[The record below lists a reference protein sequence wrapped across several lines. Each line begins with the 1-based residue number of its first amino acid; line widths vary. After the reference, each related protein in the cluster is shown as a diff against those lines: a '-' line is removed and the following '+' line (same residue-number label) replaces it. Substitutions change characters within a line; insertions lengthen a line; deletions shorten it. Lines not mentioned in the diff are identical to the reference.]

1 MRGRAIV
8 DVRRLV
14 GKEEALLED
23 GQSSQAAACPGSAWL
38 CRLLWLQLDLEEAQR
53 THAVSDGWMHLG
65 SAAAPPLSCGFPSGL
80 AHAERPL
87 SLRRHSF
94 ASRPQDANTL
104 SWLIRWPSATISE
117 AFYRGGPTVKQRIT
131 TLVAC
136 GLLAVAQSGVAAAGP
151 LEDGQAA
158 YQRGDFATALQ
169 IFRPL
174 AEQGNAAAQR
184 MLGAAFASG
193 QGVPQDFVQ
202 AVIWYSEAADQGDLD
217 AQSNLG
223 AMYANGRGVPQ
234 DYAQAVVLYRQ
245 AGERGNASAQSN
257 LGLMYEHGQGVP
269 QDYVSAHMWLNL
281 AATSPATDP
290 AARDQAARERD
301 MLAAKMTPAQ
311 IAEAQRLAS
320 ELRPK
325 K

>member
-1 MRGRAIV
+1 MAFGYY
-8 DVRRLV
+8 
-14 GKEEALLED
+14 
-23 GQSSQAAACPGSAWL
+23 
-38 CRLLWLQLDLEEAQR
+38 
-53 THAVSDGWMHLG
+53 LG
-65 SAAAPPLSCGFPSGL
+65 GV
-80 AHAERPL
+80 
-87 SLRRHSF
+87 
-94 ASRPQDANTL
+94 
-104 SWLIRWPSATISE
+104 
-117 AFYRGGPTVKQRIT
+117 YRGGPTVKQRIT

-136 GLLAVAQSGVAAAGP
+136 GLLAVALIGVAAAGP

-193 QGVPQDFVQ
+193 QGVPQD
-202 AVIWYSEAADQGDLD
+202 
-217 AQSNLG
+217 
-223 AMYANGRGVPQ
+223 
-234 DYAQAVVLYRQ
+234 
-245 AGERGNASAQSN
+245 
-257 LGLMYEHGQGVP
+257 
-269 QDYVSAHMWLNL
+269 YVSAHMWLNL
-281 AATSPATDP
+281 AATSRATDP

>member
-1 MRGRAIV
+1 
-8 DVRRLV
+8 
-14 GKEEALLED
+14 
-23 GQSSQAAACPGSAWL
+23 
-38 CRLLWLQLDLEEAQR
+38 
-53 THAVSDGWMHLG
+53 
-65 SAAAPPLSCGFPSGL
+65 
-80 AHAERPL
+80 
-87 SLRRHSF
+87 
-94 ASRPQDANTL
+94 
-104 SWLIRWPSATISE
+104 
-117 AFYRGGPTVKQRIT
+117 VKQRIT

-136 GLLAVAQSGVAAAGP
+136 GHLAFALIGVAAAGP
-151 LEDGQAA
+151 LDDGQAA

-174 AEQGNAAAQR
+174 AEQGNAEAQR

-202 AVIWYSEAADQGDLD
+202 AMIWYSEAADQGDPD

-223 AMYANGRGVPQ
+223 AMYANGWGVPQ

-245 AGERGNASAQSN
+245 AGMRGNAGAQSN

-281 AATSPATDP
+281 AAASRTTDP
-290 AARDQAARERD
+290 AARDQAAKERD

-320 ELRPK
+320 EWGRRIEH
-325 K
+325 